1 MASGTTDKGKYLF
14 LKYAFDGESV
24 PATYRLILC
33 EDDTSPTKA
42 TDTLSSLT
50 ELADGSGYSS
60 GGKAL
65 TSSEAT
71 VTEVDGTVGAKVVWD
86 DQTWTATGTF
96 PVSGSGARWA
106 VITDG
111 TAGSSNVLAYFSLGE
126 NRTLANEQTLTL
138 QGLEVD
144 LNAPA

>member
-42 TDTLSSLT
+42 INTLSELT
-50 ELADGSGYSS
+50 ELADGNGYDS

-71 VTEVDGTVGAKVVWD
+71 VTEVDGTVGAKVVWS

-96 PVSGSGARWA
+96 PSSGSGARWA

-111 TAGSSNVLAYFSLGE
+111 TAGSSSVLAYFSLGE

-144 LNAPA
+144 LNEPA